1 MSNKLELI
9 LDIKRKG
16 AENLSKSTDEIKKM
30 AAATITQTREI
41 KNVTVEMKRVNDALG
56 NQSKAADKASNSIDK
71 IGKSAKSLDSVKNKS
86 NGAEKSID
94 DIGDTAEDANR
105 KVSKLG
111 GNKKLDDLGNSA
123 SKANGKFKS
132 AVKSVG
138 MLGAAMAAAA
148 ATALV
153 VTMVKIAGNIDDM
166 NNLAKK
172 TGVSLQMLQGYEPVL
187 KQMGVSTDS
196 FANSVMKLNR
206 TTTAAADYGVTNYAK
221 MYKDL
226 GIEFEKFSEMK
237 PDEQFLTLAEAVNQ
251 FDDNQ
256 GRAILNRLGLSD
268 LELPI
273 QNVGALT
280 SEMERLQKAGL
291 LMEDYMADS
300 INSMSDDFNQ
310 VTGDLAKFTGIIYG
324 NLLPTL
330 TSLYDISD
338 SSEIINREN
347 AEATADNILLVI
359 KFLKLL
365 GGVIVGIYD
374 YFVYLFKDFGYFL
387 AQIIDNIWKAMLDF
401 MDGIKLF
408 MLTDFSAS
416 VKTTFINL
424 GNEIY
429 NLFAK
434 IMNGLYELVGKEA
447 TFKLRAEYDPTDLDS
462 KTQEKINEI
471 NAGIAERQKDHN
483 IDKAF
488 RKSAS
493 KDAGDKRDGA
503 FDELGRTWD
512 MDVKQESAIARDDAR
527 KENERLKILNDA
539 NEAKKKIVRDYEAEM
554 ARIDRAI
561 QDVKNKAIIAATEE
575 DVKLE
580 RERIAKLLNE
590 KYKLAEG
597 QGETDEFLR
606 DLKVKEIAELK
617 RFDEE
622 AQKVKTKLETL
633 VDDINLSKKK
643 MAAGVLGED
652 GYLAESVKIIENYEK
667 GIAEAIANN
676 DLNTK
681 LDLEIEKNNYIS
693 SQNAKAEN
701 DIKNSISNIRQI
713 EKNGEISRE
722 EASRRILAQYEKLL
736 KLQKQLGKEA
746 ESKTTVGLISE
757 EKKSNEQKIISERYK
772 LINDQI
778 AITNAKESAG
788 EITREN
794 AINQR
799 LSLLRKMS
807 EELELSGA
815 SELEVLNNKVKITKE
830 IKSIEDDKIKA
841 INASNKA
848 SEEAAKRKLEI
859 VKQEM
864 QELQKINDLEI
875 QLLRATNKDP
885 EARMMENEKQKQIII
900 DTFTDLE
907 LRAKALNLQD
917 KIFNAGEF
925 RIRLDEIATEIETL
939 DDRISKT
946 SIFDSTALAG
956 LQKEKNELLV
966 ERLGLENELNIV
978 KKEAYELELFSVQ
991 DVENFFTSFYE
1002 GSFDMFGEFIAGT
1015 KSAKDAFKDFTQST
1029 IKNILKMIQQLMV
1042 QKAIEASLSF
1052 IGGGGLG
1059 TTAAGWVN
1067 SVPKNHNGGMIGD
1080 NHNYSS
1086 MKGQMKF
1093 NGLKDNE
1100 ALRVLED
1107 GEFVATKKQQENI
1120 SNAIKGSG
1128 DNGQVKSVTNVMIDE
1143 KSLST
1148 SIVKTSEFKQGI
1160 NEYIQSN
1167 KKSINN
1173 MLST

>member
-16 AENLSKSTDEIKKM
+16 AENLSKSTAEIKKM
-30 AAATITQTREI
+30 AAATITQTKEI
-41 KNVTVEMKRVNDALG
+41 KNVTVEMKRINGALG
-56 NQSKAADKASNSIDK
+56 DQSKAADKASKSIDK
-71 IGKSAKSLDSVKNKS
+71 IGASAKSLDNVKDKAND
-86 NGAEKSID
+86 AEESID

-111 GNKKLDDLGNSA
+111 GNKKLDDLGDSA
-123 SKANGKFKS
+123 SKANAKFKS
-132 AVKSVG
+132 AVKGVA

-153 VTMVKIAGNIDDM
+153 VTMVKVAENIGDM

-172 TGVSLQMLQGYEPVL
+172 TGVSLQILQGYEPVL
-187 KQMGVSTDS
+187 KQMGVSVDG
-196 FANSVMKLNR
+196 FANSIMKLNR

-237 PDEQFLTLAEAVNQ
+237 PDEQFLKLAEAVNQ

-291 LMEDYMADS
+291 LMEDYMAES
-300 INSMSDDFNQ
+300 MGAMSDDFEQ
-310 VTGDLAKFTGIIYG
+310 VTGDLAKFTGILYG

-330 TSLYDISD
+330 QSLYNISD
-338 SSEIINREN
+338 SGEIINREN
-347 AEATADNILLVI
+347 AEATADNILLII

-365 GGVIVGIYD
+365 GGAIVGIYD
-374 YFVYLFKDFGYFL
+374 YFVYLFKDLGYFL
-387 AQIIDNIWKAMLDF
+387 AQIIDNVWKSMLDF

-408 MLTDFSAS
+408 MLTNFSDS

-424 GNEIY
+424 GNDIY
-429 NLFAK
+429 NFFAE
-434 IMNGLYELVGKEA
+434 IMNGLYTLVGKEA
-447 TFKLRAEYDPTDLDS
+447 TIKLKAEFDPKDIESKSKEAADKIRAE
-462 KTQEKINEI
+462 
-471 NAGIAERQKDHN
+471 IAERQEDHN

-488 RKSAS
+488 RGSAS
-493 KDAGDKRDGA
+493 RTTGDKRKGALDGVL
-503 FDELGRTWD
+503 ETWD
-512 MDVKQESAIARDDAR
+512 TDVKQERAIASDEAR
-527 KENERLKILNDA
+527 KKNEELKILNDA
-539 NEAKKKIVRDYEAEM
+539 NEAKKKIVRDYEMEM

-580 RERIAKLLNE
+580 RERIVKLLNE

-597 QGETDEFLR
+597 QGETEEFLR

-676 DLNTK
+676 DLNEK
-681 LDLEIEKNNYIS
+681 LDLEIEKKNFIS
-693 SQNAKAEN
+693 SLNAKAEN
-701 DIKNSISNIRQI
+701 DIMNSIRNTRQL

-722 EASRRILAQYEKLL
+722 ESSRKILALYEKLHE
-736 KLQKQLGKEA
+736 LQKQFGKDAEA
-746 ESKTTVGLISE
+746 NITVGLIKD
-757 EKKSNEQKIISERYK
+757 EKESNEQKIINERYK
-772 LINDQI
+772 LINDKI
-778 AITNAKESAG
+778 DIVNAKEAAG
-788 EITREN
+788 EIEREE
-794 AINQR
+794 AIHRR
-799 LSLLRKMS
+799 LSLYNEMDQT
-807 EELELSGA
+807 LELSGA
-815 SELEVLNNKVKITKE
+815 SELESLKNRARIAKE
-830 IKSIEDDKIKA
+830 IKSIEEEKIKL
-841 INASNKA
+841 INASNKEA
-848 SEEAAKRKLEI
+848 EEAAKIKLAI
-859 VKQEM
+859 ANQEM
-864 QELQKINDLEI
+864 QELQKLNSMEI
-875 QLLRATNKDP
+875 QLLSATNQDK
-885 EARMMENEKQKQIII
+885 EARLMENENQKQAII
-900 DTFTDLE
+900 DNFKNLE

-917 KIFNAGEF
+917 KIFNAREF
-925 RIRLDEIATEIETL
+925 KIRLDEIATEIETL
-939 DDRISKT
+939 DDRIAKT
-946 SIFDSTALAG
+946 SIFDSTALVE
-956 LQKEKNELLV
+956 LQKEKNELLA
-966 ERLGLENELNIV
+966 ERLVLEDELNI
-978 KKEAYELELFSVQ
+978 KKEKTKELELFSKQ
-991 DVENFFTSFYE
+991 EVEDYFTSFYE
-1002 GSFDMFGEFIAGT
+1002 GSFDMFGDFIAGT
-1015 KSAKDAFKDFTQST
+1015 KSAKDAFEDFAQAT
-1029 IKNILKMIQQLMV
+1029 IKGIIKIVQQLLI
-1042 QKAIEASLSF
+1042 QKAVEATMSAIGGTNYASLF
-1052 IGGGGLG
+1052 GLS
-1059 TTAAGWVN
+1059 N
-1067 SVPKNHNGGMIGD
+1067 VPKNHNGGMISD
-1080 NHNYSS
+1080 NHNYSA

-1093 NGLKDNE
+1093 SGLKDNE

-1120 SNAIKGSG
+1120 SNAMKGAGG
-1128 DNGQVKSVTNVMIDE
+1128 DGGQSKSVTNVMIDE

-1173 MLST
+1173 MLSS